1 MTQLKMEKREGKWSP
16 FKALGSADQFIK
28 ELMVPSIGK
37 ELAED
42 QNLDFPNLM
51 NADNKQLEQFL
62 TMYGGIKMYL
72 ETQLADIE
80 ATKNALEAA
89 FNESYS
95 TAIYRLAEEREEEGK
110 KKFTQNEIRGA
121 VLDKYE
127 SLKELRRDIIE
138 QEVIHR
144 RVSGLREAYAQ
155 GFSTV
160 SRIVSLRTFG
170 GNNA

>member
-1 MTQLKMEKREGKWSP
+1 MSQLKLEKRGTKWSP
-16 FKALGSADQFIK
+16 NKALHNADRFIDD
-28 ELMVPSIGK
+28 LLIPSIGK
-37 ELAED
+37 ELAVD

-51 NADNKQLEQFL
+51 NADNKQLESFL

-80 ATKNALEAA
+80 ATKNALEAS

-95 TAIYRLAEEREEEGK
+95 TAIYRIAEEREEEGK

-127 SLKELRRDIIE
+127 TLKELRRDIIE
-138 QEVIHR
+138 QEAIHR
-144 RVSGLREAYAQ
+144 KMIGLKEAYSQ

-170 GNNA
+170 GGNA

>member
-16 FKALGSADQFIK
+16 FKAVSQADKFI
-28 ELMVPSIGK
+28 ENLMVPSIGK
-37 ELAED
+37 ELAVD

-51 NADNKQLEQFL
+51 NADNKKLEQFL

-80 ATKNALEAA
+80 ATKNALDAA

-110 KKFTQNEIRGA
+110 KKFTRDELRGA

-127 SLKELRRDIIE
+127 ALRELRRDVIE
-138 QEVIHR
+138 QEIVHR
-144 RVSGLREAYAQ
+144 KITGLKEAYAQ

-170 GNNA
+170 GSNA

>member
-1 MTQLKMEKREGKWSP
+1 MSQLKLERRETRWSP
-16 FKALGSADQFIK
+16 TKALHNADQFIK
-28 ELMVPSIGK
+28 DLMVPSIGK

-121 VLDKYE
+121 VLSKYE

-144 RVSGLREAYAQ
+144 RISGLREALAL

-170 GNNA
+170 GSNA

>member
-1 MTQLKMEKREGKWSP
+1 MKLETRETKWSP
-16 FKALGSADQFIK
+16 FKALAQADVAVKALGLPEFNFALESAPILEF
-28 ELMVPSIGK
+28 S
-37 ELAED
+37 
-42 QNLDFPNLM
+42 NLM
-51 NADNKQLEQFL
+51 NADNKKLEQFL

-80 ATKNALEAA
+80 ATKNALDAA

-95 TAIYRLAEEREEEGK
+95 TAVYRLAEEREEEGK
-110 KKFTQNEIRGA
+110 KKFTRDELRGA

-127 SLKELRRDIIE
+127 ALKELRRDIIE
-138 QEVIHR
+138 QETVHR
-144 RVSGLREAYAQ
+144 KVTGLKEAYAQ
-155 GFSTV
+155 GFQTV

>member
-1 MTQLKMEKREGKWSP
+1 MTQLKLEKRDSKWSP
-16 FKALGSADQFIK
+16 FKAIGQADKFIAD
-28 ELMVPSIGK
+28 LMVPSIGK
-37 ELAED
+37 ELAAD

-51 NADNKQLEQFL
+51 NADNKKLEQFL

-89 FNESYS
+89 FNESYA
-95 TAIYRLAEEREEEGK
+95 TAIYRFVEEREEEGK
-110 KKFTQNEIRGA
+110 KKFTQNELRGA

-138 QEVIHR
+138 QEAIHR
-144 RVSGLREAYAQ
+144 KVSGLKEAYGQ
-155 GFSTV
+155 GFQTV
-160 SRIVSLRTFG
+160 SRVVSLRTFG

>member
-1 MTQLKMEKREGKWSP
+1 MSQLKLERRETRWSP
-16 FKALGSADQFIK
+16 TKALHNADQFIK
-28 ELMVPSIGK
+28 DLMVPSIGK

-121 VLDKYE
+121 VLSKYE

-144 RVSGLREAYAQ
+144 RISGLREAYAQ

-170 GNNA
+170 GSNA

>member
-16 FKALGSADQFIK
+16 FKAITQADKFI
-28 ELMVPSIGK
+28 EDLMVPSIGK
-37 ELAED
+37 ELAAD

-51 NADNKQLEQFL
+51 NADNKKLEQFL

-80 ATKNALEAA
+80 ATKNALDAA

-95 TAIYRLAEEREEEGK
+95 TAVYRLAEEREEEGK
-110 KKFTQNEIRGA
+110 KKFTRDELRGA

-127 SLKELRRDIIE
+127 ALKELRRDIIE
-138 QEVIHR
+138 QETVHR
-144 RVSGLREAYAQ
+144 KVTSLKEAYDQ
-155 GFSTV
+155 GFQTV
-160 SRIVSLRTFG
+160 SIIVALRTYKERE
-170 GNNA
+170 

>member
-16 FKALGSADQFIK
+16 FKAISQADKFI
-28 ELMVPSIGK
+28 EDLMVPSIGK
-37 ELAED
+37 ELASD

-51 NADNKQLEQFL
+51 NADNKKLEQFL

-80 ATKNALEAA
+80 ATKNALDAA

-95 TAIYRLAEEREEEGK
+95 TAIYRIVEEREEEGK
-110 KKFTQNEIRGA
+110 KKFTRDELRGA

-144 RVSGLREAYAQ
+144 KVSGLKEAYAQ
-155 GFSTV
+155 GFQTV
-160 SRIVSLRTFG
+160 SRVVSLRTFG